1 MELIEITMN
10 AEEQMQKTLDFTHS
24 QIDKIRTGRASA
36 SLIDGVMVDA
46 YGSPT
51 PISQTANVS
60 APDARSIV
68 IQPWDRSL
76 LEAIEKAIQTADL
89 GFNPQNDGTIIRIN
103 VPPLTEERRLEFVK
117 MAKKYAEDG
126 KIAIRNIR
134 RDNNE
139 ILKKAE
145 KSKELSEDFRK
156 QGEEEIQEI
165 TNNFIKNIDDLATN
179 KEKELLSDN

>member
-10 AEEQMQKTLDFTHS
+10 ADEQMQKTLDYTKT
-24 QIDKIRTGRASA
+24 QIEKIRTGRASA

-46 YGSPT
+46 YGSST
-51 PISQTANVS
+51 PIGQTANVS
-60 APDARSIV
+60 SPDARSII

-103 VPPLTEERRLEFVK
+103 VPPLTEERRKEFVK

-126 KIAIRNIR
+126 KIAVRNIR

-139 ILKKAE
+139 LLRKAE

-165 TNNFIKNIDDLATN
+165 TNGFIKNIDELASN
-179 KEKELLSDN
+179 KEKELLSDD